1 MIHITTVRSGLHVV
15 AYTQDDDTRTVFVAA
30 AFTRH
35 GAEQKLLKTYNNYH
49 KENR

>member
-15 AYTQDDDTRTVFVAA
+15 AFTQDDNRNVFVAA

-35 GAEQKLLKTYNNYH
+35 GAEQKLLKTYDNYH
-49 KENR
+49 KEN